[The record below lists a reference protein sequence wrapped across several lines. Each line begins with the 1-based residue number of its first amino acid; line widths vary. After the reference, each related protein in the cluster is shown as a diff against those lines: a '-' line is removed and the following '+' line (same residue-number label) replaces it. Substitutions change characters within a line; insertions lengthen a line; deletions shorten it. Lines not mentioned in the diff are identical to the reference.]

1 MALVNMRRLSNLE
14 LARKLFH
21 IIVGT
26 VLAAL
31 FYYEVLTP
39 LRFTVLLGGITL
51 LFLLYT
57 QVNIPLLH
65 QFMFY
70 VERKE
75 NVDYFPGIG
84 AIFFVFGMTSAAWLF
99 SKPVATAAILILAW
113 GDGIAGIVGPYGKL
127 AYINPKKTWEGL
139 IVAVFSS
146 VVVASFVIPA
156 FYAFVAATFSMLI
169 EGLDLTFNKWRIND
183 NLIVPVLSG
192 LVIVL
197 VGMVV

>member
-1 MALVNMRRLSNLE
+1 MGRLSALE

-26 VLAAL
+26 LLAVL
-31 FYYEVLTP
+31 FYYEFLTP
-39 LRFTVLLGGITL
+39 LRFTALLGGVTL
-51 LFLLYT
+51 LFLVYT
-57 QVNIPLLH
+57 QVKIPILH

-75 NVDYFPGIG
+75 NYFPGIG
-84 AIFFVFGMTSAAWLF
+84 AIFFVFGMTAAAWLF

-146 VVVASFVIPA
+146 VVAASFVIPA
-156 FYAFVAATFSMLI
+156 FYAFVAASLTMLI
-169 EGLDLTFNKWRIND
+169 EALDLTFRDWRIND
-183 NLIVPVLSG
+183 NLIVPVVSG